1 MFAIESVY
9 DSALR
14 GDSIE
19 NLLPSIRDYFG
30 DLKQRGELND
40 RHLKCRGT
48 ADVHRA
54 IQDFMVWANNKP
66 PEEPKWL
73 WISLHG
79 KRRDTNSDVGSSLF
93 TPQSSVNSTAFTS
106 RCLDFAVSLPLIET
120 CHGVWQPVRPRLS
133 PNYCSP
139 RSRAGFVFD
148 IRSISACVIP
158 CPRSPLKNCS
168 RASGCSGLPTLPMSD
183 ERMQCST
190 PTARI
195 AFA

>member
-40 RHLKCRGT
+40 GHLKCRGT
-48 ADVHRA
+48 ADIHRA

-79 KRRDTNSDVGSSLF
+79 KRPDRPEHVGTKGLAVARRPDGEADTDGHDEFDWYEAFGPSDVCFPLNVMIVMDVCWGGS
-93 TPQSSVNSTAFTS
+93 P
-106 RCLDFAVSLPLIET
+106 
-120 CHGVWQPVRPRLS
+120 
-133 PNYCSP
+133 
-139 RSRAGFVFD
+139 
-148 IRSISACVIP
+148 SAAA
-158 CPRSPLKNCS
+158 
-168 RASGCSGLPTLPMSD
+168 RASRRGGVHGCFSALSDPPTG
-183 ERMQCST
+183 
-190 PTARI
+190 
-195 AFA
+195 